1 MSKLTILLVD
11 DSSTVRTVV
20 SRVLVEAGYDV
31 VTAKNGLQALEMA
44 IMHEPDLAIVDIIMP
59 EMDGYVV
66 CERLKQMEAPLNE
79 LPIIFLTCVKSRALE
94 LLGREYG
101 AYLHKPVEPDAL
113 LACIENEL
121 ARNEA
126 ETNA

>member
-1 MSKLTILLVD
+1 MSKLTILVVD

-20 SRVLVEAGYDV
+20 SRVLIEAGYNV
-31 VTAKNGLQALEMA
+31 VTAKNGLQALELA
-44 IMHEPDLAIVDIIMP
+44 IMHEPDLAIIDIIMP

-66 CERLKQMEAPLNE
+66 CERLKQMDTPLND

-101 AYLHKPVEPDAL
+101 AYLHKPVEPEDL
-113 LACIENEL
+113 LASIEHEFG
-121 ARNEA
+121 RSEA
-126 ETNA
+126 QVD